1 MKLSATAINAYLRY
15 HKLLIGLAPGLKSS
29 SPKRT
34 ACSVYGVPDAMFRKF
49 SLATLGLILGGVLAA
64 LGLGGFIIRNP
75 TLNLAG
81 FFYGFPLFLG
91 GLALKITEL
100 KPIPFSQPTSDAV
113 LALREQQATD
123 IQNQVRLD
131 VTRYRYGI
139 DGHLDEQL
147 GRIGL
152 RPSSEECPQLVGLQ
166 ETSTEGAYTLI
177 LEFESPDV
185 PLDAWQAKQEKI
197 TTFFGPGIE
206 ATLKQP
212 QESRVDL
219 ALITKASA

>member
-1 MKLSATAINAYLRY
+1 
-15 HKLLIGLAPGLKSS
+15 
-29 SPKRT
+29 
-34 ACSVYGVPDAMFRKF
+34 MFRKI
-49 SLATLGLILGGVLAA
+49 SLATLGLIIGGILAI
-64 LGLGGFIIRNP
+64 LGLGGFIVRNP

-100 KPIPFSQPTSDAV
+100 KPVPYTQPTADEV
-113 LALREQQATD
+113 VALREQQATE

-139 DGHLDEQL
+139 DGHLNEHL

-152 RPSSEECPQLVGLQ
+152 NPSGEDCPALIGLQ
-166 ETSTEGAYTLI
+166 EKTTEGAYTLV
-177 LEFESPDV
+177 LEFNSADV
-185 PLDAWQAKQEKI
+185 PLEAWQAKQEKM

-206 ATLKQP
+206 VALNQP
-212 QESRVDL
+212 VAEQIDL
-219 ALITKASA
+219 ALIAKPVAERQETI

>member
-1 MKLSATAINAYLRY
+1 
-15 HKLLIGLAPGLKSS
+15 
-29 SPKRT
+29 
-34 ACSVYGVPDAMFRKF
+34 MFRKI
-49 SLATLGLILGGVLAA
+49 SLATLGLIVGGILAV
-64 LGLGGFIIRNP
+64 LGLGGFIVRNP

-100 KPIPFSQPTSDAV
+100 KPVPFTQPTSETV

-123 IQNQVRLD
+123 IQNQVRQD

-152 RPSSEECPQLVGLQ
+152 RPSNEECPSLVGLQ
-166 ETSTEGAYTLI
+166 EKTTDDAYTLV
-177 LEFESPDV
+177 LEFASEDV
-185 PLDAWQAKQEKI
+185 SLEAWQAKQEKI

-206 ATLKQP
+206 AVLQQP
-212 QESRVDL
+212 QENRIDL
-219 ALITKASA
+219 ALISKPASP